1 MCLQLSAD
9 AVRSEGNLFS
19 SGALKF
25 FSGVDLCDLCA
36 SANKCFVATMRRRDD
51 EDAEVRSELTMYGH
65 SFRFLACAYIRNYH
79 EPCMVSFEVA
89 IVGAGPAGCFAAECL
104 ASAGVR
110 VALFDGRPPGEPKAC
125 GGGVTSKALKAWP
138 HLLEAVG
145 RTIDELDMYSPS
157 GKHLHLKLAEPFAV
171 YSRIAFDSFLRER
184 ARDAG
189 AKVIAEKVSGRG
201 FRRVAEEGVEKV
213 ATAPGAE
220 LDRWILRTHRGEEF
234 ACRFLVAADGANSAI
249 AKQLAGPLPP
259 AEMEVAFGYR
269 APLPSSHG
277 ATIVAFLPGWVGYAW
292 AFPRVDHVSFGIATT
307 QDAFDHEALDELLW
321 DFMVSYY
328 ESYEIRNDSKRIKNK
343 PIRLW
348 RRHESTLRDQ
358 LKQSAERYAARI
370 PGLAPRT
377 WETRRAAG
385 DGWALLGDAAGFADP
400 VTGEGIYYA
409 LRSAELFAE
418 SYLKGTPEA
427 YEKLWRADFGG
438 ELKRASEMRRRFY
451 GNFWGAPFTDRMI
464 EFARGHRGIRKVLGQ
479 LVAGDQ
485 GYVDLK
491 RKLARSALKPL

>member
-1 MCLQLSAD
+1 MND
-9 AVRSEGNLFS
+9 
-19 SGALKF
+19 
-25 FSGVDLCDLCA
+25 
-36 SANKCFVATMRRRDD
+36 
-51 EDAEVRSELTMYGH
+51 
-65 SFRFLACAYIRNYH
+65 
-79 EPCMVSFEVA
+79 FEVA
-89 IVGAGPAGCFAAECL
+89 IVGAGPAGSFAAERL
-104 ASAGVR
+104 ARAGVR
-110 VALFDGRPPGEPKAC
+110 VALFDGRPAGEPKAC

-157 GKHLHLKLAEPFAV
+157 GKHLHLKLDEPFAV

-184 ARDAG
+184 AREAG
-189 AKVIAEKVSGRG
+189 AEVIAEKVSGRG
-201 FRRVAEEGVEKV
+201 FKRAEPKSLDPV
-213 ATAPGAE
+213 ATAAGA
-220 LDRWILRTHRGEEF
+220 DTNRWILRTQSGAEF
-234 ACRFLVAADGANSAI
+234 SCRFLVGADGANSAI

-259 AEMEVAFGYR
+259 GEMEVAFGYR
-269 APLPSSHG
+269 APLPASQA
-277 ATIVAFLPGWVGYAW
+277 ATVVAFLPSWVGYAW

-328 ESYEIRNDSKRIKNK
+328 ESYRIRSGSDRIKYK
-343 PIRLW
+343 PMRLW
-348 RRHESTLRDQ
+348 SRQKSGTQTDSLRHQ

-377 WETRRAAG
+377 WETRKACG

-418 SYLKGTPEA
+418 SYLKGTPSA
-427 YEKLWRADFGG
+427 YEELWRADFGG

-464 EFARGHRGIRKVLGQ
+464 EFARGHRGIRKVLGR

-491 RKLARSALKPL
+491 KKLARSALKPL